1 MPPEVAK
8 PLVAAISSEF
18 DQALGTGMVNVDRS
32 DYLAYREGDPLL
44 PLKLGVGGIAVL
56 ILVLGTLGLVNI
68 ALVTVRHRIREIGVR
83 RSFGATSA
91 RVFFA
96 VMMESVMAT
105 VVAGAAGVAL
115 AVLVV
120 KNPWVEQQMGRGMIA
135 DMPPFPVEAAVLG
148 LVAASAVGAL
158 AGLLPA
164 LVAVRVKVIDAIR
177 Y

>member
-1 MPPEVAK
+1 
-8 PLVAAISSEF
+8 
-18 DQALGTGMVNVDRS
+18 
-32 DYLAYREGDPLL
+32 
-44 PLKLGVGGIAVL
+44 
-56 ILVLGTLGLVNI
+56 
-68 ALVTVRHRIREIGVR
+68 
-83 RSFGATSA
+83 
-91 RVFFA
+91 
-96 VMMESVMAT
+96 MAT

-135 DMPPFPVEAAVLG
+135 DMPPFPMEAAVLG